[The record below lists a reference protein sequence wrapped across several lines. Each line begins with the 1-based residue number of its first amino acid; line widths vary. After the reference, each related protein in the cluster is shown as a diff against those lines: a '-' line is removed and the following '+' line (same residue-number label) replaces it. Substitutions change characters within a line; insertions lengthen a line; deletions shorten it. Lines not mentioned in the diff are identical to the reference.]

1 MHPAL
6 EGDAIGLN
14 VPFQIV
20 TADVKR
26 KSRRHAEQPLKG
38 LRFHLDILKLALG
51 HRIAA
56 VRAVPVAKIYLFAT
70 RLAGDTPVRDLVQ
83 GAGKKSVRKHDTVIG
98 RFIVS
103 RKVDRLIVAFNQ
115 AGIKFFGKAA
125 VEKVYQLLIMVL
137 LLH

>member
-14 VPFQIV
+14 VPVQIV

-83 GAGKKSVRKHDTVIG
+83 GAGKNPCANTIR
-98 RFIVS
+98 
-103 RKVDRLIVAFNQ
+103 
-115 AGIKFFGKAA
+115 
-125 VEKVYQLLIMVL
+125 
-137 LLH
+137 

>member
-70 RLAGDTPVRDLVQ
+70 RLAGDTPVRSR
-83 GAGKKSVRKHDTVIG
+83 AGRWQKSVRKHDTVIG